1 MPHHLI
7 IGSITPYSGKSA
19 TVLGLAHQLQKR
31 KLAIAF
37 GKPIG
42 TGLGET
48 GLDADVAFIQATLG
62 LNEKKI
68 RPTILT
74 LTPDLMI
81 QRLQGLDIHHYADK
95 LSAYQ
100 ELGNLDEL
108 VLLEGPSTLE
118 EGRLFG
124 LSLREM
130 AMALPAKILLIARY
144 LSPQV
149 VESLL
154 LAQSELGE
162 YLLGI
167 LINDIAPNYWESAT
181 LAKEFLEAQGMPVL
195 GLLPRN
201 QLLRSVS
208 VQELVRQLGA
218 EVLCR
223 GDRLDLLVEEL
234 SIGAMNVSAALKYFR
249 KGNNMAV
256 ITGGDRTDIQWA
268 ALETSTHC
276 LILTGHLPP
285 TPALMARAEELEI
298 PILSVDLDTLTA
310 VEIVDRAFGQVR
322 LHEAVKVDCVYQLMA
337 KHFQTERLLRAL
349 QLPLLA

>member
-1 MPHHLI
+1 MPQHLL
-7 IGSITPYSGKSA
+7 IGSTTPYSGKSA
-19 TVLGLAHQLQKR
+19 TVLGLAQQLKKR
-31 KLAIAF
+31 GLNIAF
-37 GKPIG
+37 GKPVAIEG
-42 TGLGET
+42 SADQA
-48 GLDADVAFIQATLG
+48 DADVEFIQATLG
-62 LNEKKI
+62 LSPEQI
-68 RPTILT
+68 RPTLLT
-74 LTPDLMI
+74 LEPDLI
-81 QRLQGLDIHHYADK
+81 RQRLRGMDSTDYSQRLTT
-95 LSAYQ
+95 YQ
-100 ELGNLDEL
+100 EYGLADEL

-118 EGRLFG
+118 EGRLLG
-124 LSLREM
+124 LSLSQI
-130 AMALPAKILLIARY
+130 AAALPAKILLIARY
-144 LSPQV
+144 QSPLI

-154 LAQSELGE
+154 LARSELRSHLVGV
-162 YLLGI
+162 
-167 LINDIAPNYWESAT
+167 LINDIPPNQWDAV
-181 LAKEFLEAQGMPVL
+181 KDVQEFLEKQGIPVL

-218 EVLCR
+218 DVLCR

-285 TPALMARAEELEI
+285 TPAVLARAEELEI

-322 LHEAVKVDCVYQLMA
+322 LHEAVKVDCVYQLME
-337 KHFQTERLLRAL
+337 KHFQMERLLAA
-349 QLPLLA
+349 LPLPLPA

>member
-1 MPHHLI
+1 MPHHLL
-7 IGSITPYSGKSA
+7 IGSTTPYSGKSA
-19 TVLGLAHQLQKR
+19 TVLGLGQQLRKR
-31 KLAIAF
+31 GVEIAF
-37 GKPIG
+37 GKPVGIDLTTAG
-42 TGLGET
+42 A
-48 GLDADVAFIQATLG
+48 DADVAFIQSTLG
-62 LNEKKI
+62 LSARQM

-74 LTPDLMI
+74 LDSSLVQ
-81 QRLQGLDIHHYADK
+81 QRLQGLDTTDYAQR
-95 LSAYQ
+95 LTQYQ
-100 ELGNLDEL
+100 ELGTTDEL
-108 VLLEGPSTLE
+108 VLLEGPSTIE

-124 LSLREM
+124 LSLQEM
-130 AMALPAKILLIARY
+130 AQALPAKILLIARY
-144 LSPQV
+144 QSALV

-154 LAQSELGE
+154 LAQSELQGH
-162 YLLGI
+162 LLGV
-167 LINDIAPNYWESAT
+167 LINDIPAHEWDTVNTVKDY
-181 LAKEFLEAQGMPVL
+181 LERQGLPVL
-195 GLLPRN
+195 GLLPRH

-223 GDRLDLLVEEL
+223 RDRLDLLVEEL

-285 TPALMARAEELEI
+285 TPALLARAEELEI

-310 VEIVDRAFGQVR
+310 VEIVDQAFGQVQ
-322 LHEAVKVDCVYQLMA
+322 LHEAIKVDCVYQLME
-337 KHFQTERLLRAL
+337 KHFQTDRLLASL
-349 QLPLLA
+349 QLPLPA